1 MNNFKIQQLK
11 STLKDLLKQK
21 KMTYEDV
28 AKELQCSVPTIKRI
42 LGDEELTLSRLLELC
57 DILDVSLTDLETLTK
72 TASEKIE
79 RFTEEQQI
87 FLAKNKNFLAYL
99 VKLYDNTPEQI
110 AEKYKLS
117 QKSTDKYLLGL
128 EKHEL
133 IKVNSK
139 FKAKPSFKQLPSLEN
154 GPLAKAHYESLIQN
168 SASFFIQNISERLYA
183 PKNETTS
190 RKGFSM
196 QAINVTEESYQAFI
210 AETLKS
216 FESFIKL
223 ASYEEKSKP
232 KEQLKTAVLLE
243 AFTIVEQDY
252 KGLEILEKALGEIT
266 NI

>member
-1 MNNFKIQQLK
+1 MNEFKIQQLK
-11 STLKDLLKQK
+11 SVIKDLLKKK

-28 AKELQCSVPTIKRI
+28 ANELNCSVPTVKRI

-57 DILDVSLTDLETLTK
+57 DILEVNLTDLETLTK
-72 TASEKIE
+72 TTSDKVE

-99 VKLYDNTPEQI
+99 VHLFDETPEQI
-110 AEKYKLS
+110 AEKYKLT

-128 EKHEL
+128 EKNNL
-133 IKVNSK
+133 IKVN
-139 FKAKPSFKQLPSLEN
+139 AKLKVKPAFKQLPSLEN
-154 GPLAKAHYESLIQN
+154 GPLAKAYYEGFIQN
-168 SASFFIQNISERLYA
+168 SANFFIQNISERLYS
-183 PKNETTS
+183 PNDGKETP
-190 RKGFSM
+190 KGFSV
-196 QAINVTEESYQAFI
+196 QNIVVTEESYKAFI
-210 AETLKS
+210 TENLKS

-232 KEQLKTAVLLE
+232 KEQLKSAVVLQ

-252 KGLEILEKALGEIT
+252 KGLEILTKALGEII